1 MNSRK
6 ISIAFTTALILLF
19 SHAIQKIVPVAADS
33 GQIVYLPIVQQQI
46 TFGPRLENCPV
57 LPADNI
63 WNRPIENLPVAP
75 NSAAYIQTIGS
86 DTHFHLD
93 FGSGLWDG
101 GPIGIPYDVV
111 DANVPKVTVSFD
123 YEDESD
129 PGPYP
134 IPLNPHIE
142 GGPNSSGDRHIL
154 LLDRSTCKLYEL
166 YGAYLSEEG
175 WQAGSG
181 AIYDLNSNAL
191 RPAGWTSADAA
202 GLPILPGLVRY
213 DEVASGRIL
222 HAIRFT
228 APQTRRAYVWPARHF
243 ASSLTESQ
251 YPPMGQRFRLKAS
264 FDISPFE
271 PQVQVIL
278 QAMKTYGIILADNG
292 SAWYVSGVPD
302 ERWDNDVLH
311 DIDSLKGSDF
321 EAVDVSSLMVD
332 ANSGLAR

>member
-1 MNSRK
+1 M
-6 ISIAFTTALILLF
+6 
-19 SHAIQKIVPVAADS
+19 
-33 GQIVYLPIVQQQI
+33 YLPVVQRGN
-46 TFGPRLENCPV
+46 TGPILEDCPL
-57 LPADNI
+57 LPANNI
-63 WNRPIENLPVAP
+63 WNARVDQLPLDP
-75 NSAAYIQTIGS
+75 NSNAYIQTIGS
-86 DTHFHLD
+86 NTHFHLD

-101 GPIGIPYDVV
+101 GPIGIPFNVV
-111 DANVPKVTVSFD
+111 EASQPKVNVTFE
-123 YEDESD
+123 YGDESD

-134 IPLNPHIE
+134 VPPNPLIE

-154 LLDRSTCKLYEL
+154 IIERGTCMLYEL
-166 YGAYLSEEG
+166 YNAFPTNGG

-181 AIYDLNSNAL
+181 AIYDLRSNML

-213 DEVASGRIL
+213 DEVASGAIT

-228 APQTRRAYVWPARHF
+228 VPQTRRAYVWPARHF
-243 ASSLTESQ
+243 ASSLTAQQ

-264 FDISPFE
+264 FDISPYE

-302 ERWDNDVLH
+302 ERWNNDILH
-311 DIDSLKGSDF
+311 NIDTLKGSDF
-321 EAVDVSSLMVD
+321 EAVDVSSLIID
-332 ANSGLAR
+332 PDSGQVR

>member
-1 MNSRK
+1 MKSRNK
-6 ISIAFTTALILLF
+6 SIALIVALILI
-19 SHAIQKIVPVAADS
+19 SNPSIQKTPLVAADDS
-33 GQIVYLPIVQQQI
+33 RTVYLPIVQQQNS
-46 TFGPRLENCPV
+46 TGPRLENCPV
-57 LPADNI
+57 LPPDNI
-63 WNRPIENLPVAP
+63 WNKPVDNLPVAA
-75 NSAAYIQTIGS
+75 NSAAYIQTIGAN
-86 DTHFHLD
+86 THFHLD

-111 DANVPKVTVSFD
+111 DASVPKVNVTFD

-154 LLDRSTCKLYEL
+154 MLDRSTCMLYEL
-166 YGAYLSEEG
+166 YSAYLTSEG

-213 DEVASGRIL
+213 DEVASGKIL

-243 ASSLTESQ
+243 ASSLTGSQ

-264 FDISPFE
+264 FNISPYE

-292 SAWYVSGVPD
+292 SSWYVSGVPD

-311 DIDSLKGSDF
+311 NIDSLKGSDF

-332 ANSGLAR
+332 PNSGLAR